1 MKKTALLLI
10 DLQNDYFSGGKIE
23 LPGADEALQN
33 ALILLRF
40 ARAEGL
46 SVIFMRH
53 FSVQPQATFFLP
65 DTKGA
70 HLHDSLVPVEHEP
83 VMDKNFPNSFRQT
96 ELEEYLNARK
106 ITRLVICGMMSHM
119 CVDATTRAAFDK
131 DYACILAH
139 DACTT
144 RPLTFLN
151 KTFKAEDVHG
161 AFMAALGARY
171 AHVTTT
177 GACIDILKQQAA
189 PQEKEWIE

>member
-10 DLQNDYFSGGKIE
+10 DLQNDYFAGGTME
-23 LPGADEALQN
+23 LTGADEALQN

-70 HLHDSLVPVEHEP
+70 QLHDSLDPLEHEP

-96 ELEEYLNARK
+96 ELDEYLNTRK

-131 DYACILAH
+131 DFTCILAH
-139 DACTT
+139 DACAT

-151 KTFKAEDVHG
+151 KTIKAEDVHG

-171 AHVTTT
+171 ARVATT
-177 GACIDILKQQAA
+177 GDCIATLKQHAV
-189 PQEKEWIE
+189 PQEKER